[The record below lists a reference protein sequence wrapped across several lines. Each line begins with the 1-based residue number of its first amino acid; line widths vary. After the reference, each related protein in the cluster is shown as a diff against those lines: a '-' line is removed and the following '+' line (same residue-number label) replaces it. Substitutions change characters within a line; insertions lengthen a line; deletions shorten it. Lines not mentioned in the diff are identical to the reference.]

1 MNLEGFIS
9 SLARLSAQ
17 ASLLVVLVL
26 LVQRAFKNQLSAQWR
41 CALWLLPAL
50 RLLLPVSLSS
60 GTSVFNLVPKFDGIP
75 RIVTL

>member
-1 MNLEGFIS
+1 MNFEGLIS

-41 CALWLLPAL
+41 CALVAA
-50 RLLLPVSLSS
+50 SCAEASS
-60 GTSVFNLVPKFDGIP
+60 AGQS
-75 RIVTL
+75 